1 MKVHYFQRYTQK
13 ENVVTSNTIL
23 LLSRLYHYS
32 PDEFFRFLKESIF
45 IDDNQFEPE
54 IQFALQE
61 KAQNTVPDA
70 TITQDSFK
78 IVVETKL
85 SDWFYTEQLQ
95 GHLEAFG
102 TEKTKVL
109 MTLAPIT
116 LAGDKINQIN
126 KAVDNYCR
134 VHSVKIWYIHRTF
147 RQLIDSISRIIDER
161 DYEMQDVLSD
171 YIDFCSEE
179 GLLPSKAVMRMQLA
193 GTTFDFNVKS
203 NVYYDKVER
212 GFRTHQ
218 YLGLYKNKSVRAIGK
233 VCAIIR
239 AVEENGFI
247 RFTNEMGELT
257 AERKQIIDKA
267 MNDAITCGY
276 DIRHYEYR
284 YFFVEKFYETNFQ
297 KVSSGGCMGSRIF
310 DLEEILDFDNNKSV
324 PDTFLIA
331 EELKKHSWR

>member
-1 MKVHYFQRYTQK
+1 
-13 ENVVTSNTIL
+13 
-23 LLSRLYHYS
+23 
-32 PDEFFRFLKESIF
+32 
-45 IDDNQFEPE
+45 
-54 IQFALQE
+54 
-61 KAQNTVPDA
+61 
-70 TITQDSFK
+70 
-78 IVVETKL
+78 
-85 SDWFYTEQLQ
+85 
-95 GHLEAFG
+95 
-102 TEKTKVL
+102 
-109 MTLAPIT
+109 
-116 LAGDKINQIN
+116 
-126 KAVDNYCR
+126 
-134 VHSVKIWYIHRTF
+134 
-147 RQLIDSISRIIDER
+147 
-161 DYEMQDVLSD
+161 MQDVLND

-239 AVEENGFI
+239 AVEENGSI

-257 AERKQIIDKA
+257 AERKQIIEKA

-276 DIRHYEYR
+276 DIRHYEHR